1 MEAVAVRKP
10 LEAVAVSKPLEAVA
24 GSEALEAMAGRSL
37 WMNVLLPFSP
47 RGSIQAKD
55 KTTS

>member
-10 LEAVAVSKPLEAVA
+10 LEAVA
-24 GSEALEAMAGRSL
+24 GREALEAMAGRSL
-37 WMNVLLPFSP
+37 WMNVLLLFSP
-47 RGSIQAKD
+47 HGSIQAKD